1 MYRILYRESPVYDP
15 RSDRLRALDVSAD
28 LSLEDLG
35 ELRFTLPASNPWCGR
50 LAVMSKS
57 DEVVLE
63 DDGTELFRGRV
74 TSEEEGF
81 DGSFAY
87 SCEDQR
93 AYLNDVLLPV
103 YSAGDGGVP
112 DTPDGLF
119 AWYVSQYNAKVPPEA
134 RFEVG
139 VNEGAQIGR
148 RGWIYRASSVR
159 PTVWEEVRSKLV
171 DELGGVV
178 RVRSE
183 RGRRYID
190 WLADGTSTCSQ
201 RLEFGRNLLDF
212 ARRRDGTE
220 VHTRVVPWSRLEYD
234 EPAAEGE
241 ERPELLDIAGVPDRP
256 LAEGFEKVGDA
267 VVNVALERVHGV
279 IEASLE
285 CEGVTNP
292 ETLVSNALQRA
303 VNEAVGDAVE
313 ISAYDLH
320 RRFPDVQPI
329 RIGDFVRVTAKPR
342 GYDAWMLCHSIS
354 LRPSE
359 PSHTYRLGTYAGTY
373 TSAQSRRLSELNSA
387 VGEQAS
393 VAASVSSK
401 ASAAVESA
409 LTAREAAERAEG
421 KADEA
426 KDAADSVKDAAE
438 RAQADASAAL
448 DAAERAEGEASGA
461 AKKADEAAAQ
471 VTLVQ
476 SGVDEAKQAAQS
488 AQQQAAQAVEDAS
501 DAKESAGSAQA
512 AADLAQQT
520 ANAANAAASA
530 AQTKADEA
538 ATAAGQAGAR
548 VDAME
553 DEMAT
558 VKEDAE
564 QLRED
569 LEGQVAS
576 VTQTMQADYAKK
588 TELTETTATLRSEI
602 ETSASGIRIEVE
614 SEYAKKTALT
624 SVQESLQTQITQNA
638 ESITSTASAVTKAQ
652 ADATSAQEKAD
663 EAASAASAAQSK
675 ANSASTE
682 ANAAQKAADDAAAA
696 AATAQSNAANAQSAA
711 SAAQTA
717 ADQAKA
723 DLVTAQQNLTE
734 VQNRVG
740 ATEEDVAAA
749 QEAVN
754 AAQAAAD
761 SAQVAADQAKTDA
774 ATAQSTA
781 DTAKTNAATAQ
792 STANTAKT
800 NAATAQAAADAAQKA
815 ADDAQADVDSLT
827 ERVATAETAIE
838 QNAEAIELRAL
849 KSEVTD
855 TLGGYYTKAQADAAI
870 KVSADSITQ
879 TVSETY
885 QTKDAMS
892 DYPTTEQMDSAIE
905 QRADSITSSVESL
918 RSDVAGTYA
927 TKSQVEQVSDSLT
940 STVTRVEDNEE
951 AISVL
956 QQTADGFEVR
966 LDGAATYVLTIE
978 SSNGTVFPDGVIETV
993 LTARVFRGESELT
1006 AAQVAEV
1013 GTVRWYVDG
1022 EEHAE
1027 GTTLAIKA
1035 GEITDGARVSAQ
1047 LERSE

>member
-81 DGSFAY
+81 DGSFEY

-409 LTAREAAERAEG
+409 LTAREAAERAE
-421 KADEA
+421 
-426 KDAADSVKDAAE
+426 
-438 RAQADASAAL
+438 
-448 DAAERAEGEASGA
+448 
-461 AKKADEAAAQ
+461 
-471 VTLVQ
+471 
-476 SGVDEAKQAAQS
+476 
-488 AQQQAAQAVEDAS
+488 
-501 DAKESAGSAQA
+501 
-512 AADLAQQT
+512 
-520 ANAANAAASA
+520 AAASTA
-530 AQTKADEA
+530 VTGSRDEYA
-538 ATAAGQAGAR
+538 LSSSRTDPPNDGWASQVPERGRGQYVWRRTVVSYGGGSEVAGVPAVMSG
-548 VDAME
+548 D
-553 DEMAT
+553 DG
-558 VKEDAE
+558 EDATL
-564 QLRED
+564 LR
-569 LEGQVAS
+569 
-576 VTQTMQADYAKK
+576 
-588 TELTETTATLRSEI
+588 I
-602 ETSASGIRIEVE
+602 
-614 SEYAKKTALT
+614 
-624 SVQESLQTQITQNA
+624 
-638 ESITSTASAVTKAQ
+638 
-652 ADATSAQEKAD
+652 
-663 EAASAASAAQSK
+663 
-675 ANSASTE
+675 
-682 ANAAQKAADDAAAA
+682 
-696 AATAQSNAANAQSAA
+696 
-711 SAAQTA
+711 
-717 ADQAKA
+717 
-723 DLVTAQQNLTE
+723 
-734 VQNRVG
+734 
-740 ATEEDVAAA
+740 
-749 QEAVN
+749 
-754 AAQAAAD
+754 D
-761 SAQVAADQAKTDA
+761 S
-774 ATAQSTA
+774 S
-781 DTAKTNAATAQ
+781 
-792 STANTAKT
+792 
-800 NAATAQAAADAAQKA
+800 
-815 ADDAQADVDSLT
+815 
-827 ERVATAETAIE
+827 R
-838 QNAEAIELRAL
+838 
-849 KSEVTD
+849 
-855 TLGGYYTKAQADAAI
+855 
-870 KVSADSITQ
+870 
-879 TVSETY
+879 
-885 QTKDAMS
+885 
-892 DYPTTEQMDSAIE
+892 
-905 QRADSITSSVESL
+905 
-918 RSDVAGTYA
+918 
-927 TKSQVEQVSDSLT
+927 
-940 STVTRVEDNEE
+940 
-951 AISVL
+951 
-956 QQTADGFEVR
+956 
-966 LDGAATYVLTIE
+966 
-978 SSNGTVFPDGVIETV
+978 GTVFKNSEVNTV
-993 LTARVFRGESELT
+993 LTAVVYRGSLRITDASGLASEFGAGARLEWSW
-1006 AAQVAEV
+1006 QRMDEDRFGVISSDDSRI
-1013 GTVRWYVDG
+1013 GDG
-1022 EEHAE
+1022 
-1027 GTTLAIKA
+1027 GFTLTLAPDDVDTKA
-1035 GEITDGARVSAQ
+1035 VFACTLIT
-1047 LERSE
+1047 E